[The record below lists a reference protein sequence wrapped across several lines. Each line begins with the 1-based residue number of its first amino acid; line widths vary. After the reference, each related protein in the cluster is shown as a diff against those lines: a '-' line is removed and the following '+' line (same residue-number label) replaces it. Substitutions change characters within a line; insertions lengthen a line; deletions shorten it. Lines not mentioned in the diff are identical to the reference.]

1 MDTKTYGSLR
11 EKIAAEKAER
21 AARYAGFQALW
32 DKAHAAGM
40 IAGMPVIPTP
50 MAVTDGQ
57 TVHIVAEGV
66 CGFAWIVVRPATSS
80 FARWAAKNK
89 GARKEYGGGMCLRWV
104 GEFNQSMTRKEAYA
118 AAFAKTLREAGIE
131 AYSRSR
137 MD

>member
-1 MDTKTYGSLR
+1 METKQYGSLR

-21 AARYAGFQALW
+21 AQRYAAFEALW
-32 DKAHAAGM
+32 HRAHAAGM
-40 IAGMPVIPTP
+40 VAAMPVIPTP

-57 TVHIVAEGV
+57 TVHVVADGV

-89 GARKEYGGGMCLRWV
+89 GARKEYGGGMCLRSV
-104 GEFNQSMTRKEAYA
+104 GEFNQSMARKEAYA
-118 AAFAKTLREAGIE
+118 DAFAKVLREAGIE